1 MPSRSAW
8 TQLCERLRQALSP
21 EEYATW
27 IAPLRVRSESDE
39 SLVLVAPNSRF
50 VHTVE
55 ENYRTTIDREAAAT
69 RDELFEVLIA
79 ADDLDDTAVPEAPAD
94 PAARLNPKYT
104 FDTFV
109 VGASNQF
116 AHAAARAV
124 AESPAHSYNPLFLYG
139 GVGLGKTHLLHAIG
153 HRIRERHPQLR
164 IQYLTAE
171 QFVNQLINSIRF
183 KSTHSFRERYRSI
196 DVLLVDDIQFLANKE
211 RTQEE
216 FFHTFNT
223 LYTSQKQIV
232 LSSDSSPRNI
242 PSIEERLRSRFEWG
256 LIADI
261 QPPDL
266 ETKVAILRRKADLDE
281 IDLPDDVALFV
292 ANQVKTNVREL
303 EGLLTRVAAFASLT
317 GRPLSLELAR
327 ETLRDILPEGGRR
340 PSAAEIIK
348 FVARHYGLKV
358 GEIKSKSN
366 AKQIAFPRQVAMY
379 LCKQLT
385 DLSYPEIGRQFND
398 KHHSTVMYSVEK
410 IDTLRSGDVEL
421 ARTLDSMTRHLS

>member
-1 MPSRSAW
+1 MAISSTW
-8 TQLCERLRQALSP
+8 TLVTDRLRVALAP

-27 IAPLRVRSESDE
+27 IAPLRVKSESE
-39 SLVLVAPNSRF
+39 GSLVLSAPNGRF

-55 ENYRTTIDREAAAT
+55 ENYRDAIDREAAAVH
-69 RDELFEVLIA
+69 DELFQILIA
-79 ADDLDDTAVPEAPAD
+79 ADDGEEPAPPAPAA
-94 PAARLNPKYT
+94 PAVRLNPKYT

-124 AESPAHSYNPLFLYG
+124 AESPGHSYNPLFLYG

-153 HRIRERHPQLR
+153 HRLRERHPHLGL
-164 IQYLTAE
+164 QYLTAE
-171 QFVNQLINSIRF
+171 QFVNQLINAIRF

-196 DVLLVDDIQFLANKE
+196 DVLLVDDVQFLANKE

-223 LYTSQKQIV
+223 LYTSQKQII
-232 LSSDSSPRNI
+232 LSSDTSPRNI

-261 QPPDL
+261 QAPDL
-266 ETKVAILRRKADLDE
+266 ETKVAILRRKADLDRVE
-281 IDLPDDVALFV
+281 LPDDVALFI
-292 ANQVKTNVREL
+292 ADQVKSNVREL
-303 EGLLTRVAAFASLT
+303 EGLLNRVVAFSSLT
-317 GRPLSLELAR
+317 AKPLSLELAR
-327 ETLRDILPEGGRR
+327 ETLRDILPEEGRR
-340 PSAAEIIK
+340 LSAAEIIK

-398 KHHSTVMYSVEK
+398 KHHSTVMYSVDK
-410 IDTLRSGDVEL
+410 IDQLRTTDVEL
-421 ARTLDSMTRHLS
+421 ARTLESMAKHLS

>member
-1 MPSRSAW
+1 MPSAPTWNLLSA
-8 TQLCERLRQALSP
+8 RLRETLPAG
-21 EEYATW
+21 EFATW
-27 IAPLRVRSESDE
+27 IAPLRVRSEADDA
-39 SLVLVAPNSRF
+39 LVLVAPNARF

-55 ENYRTTIDREAAAT
+55 ENYRSAIDREAASL
-69 RDELFEVLIA
+69 RDELFQVYIT
-79 ADDLDDTAVPEAPAD
+79 ADEAEEPASEPAPGD
-94 PAARLNPKYT
+94 PAMRLNPRYT
-104 FDTFV
+104 FDSFV
-109 VGASNQF
+109 VGAANQF

-153 HRIRERHPQLR
+153 HRVAERHPHLR
-164 IQYLTAE
+164 VQYLTAE

-183 KSTHSFRERYRSI
+183 KSTHSFRDRYRSI

-223 LYTSQKQIV
+223 LYTSQKQII
-232 LSSDSSPRNI
+232 LSSDTSPRNI

-266 ETKVAILRRKADLDE
+266 ETKVAILRRRAEADGV
-281 IDLPDDVALFV
+281 DLPDDVALFV
-292 ANQVKTNVREL
+292 ANQVKSNVREL
-303 EGLLTRVAAFASLT
+303 EGLLNRVAAFASLT
-317 GRPLSLELAR
+317 GRPLSLDLAR
-327 ETLRDILPEGGRR
+327 ETLHDILPEQGAR

-348 FVARHYGLKV
+348 FVARHYGLRV
-358 GEIKSKSN
+358 SEIKSKSN
-366 AKQIAFPRQVAMY
+366 AKQISFPRQVAMY

-398 KHHSTVMYSVEK
+398 KHHSTVMYSVDK
-410 IDTLRSGDVEL
+410 IEQLRGNEPEL
-421 ARTLDSMTRHLS
+421 ARAIESMLKHLS